1 MKKKLFICLVFLLP
15 FVFAQGQ
22 SIKELYENKDFE
34 KLTSYSDK
42 TDSLTKHDL
51 YCIGYAFFQLEND
64 KKAIEMYDIAISK
77 GLDADYIYL
86 YKGLSLRYDKNFEE
100 AIENFR
106 MAILRNPDSQK
117 NFTELANS
125 FYFQEKYDSA
135 LVYFTKARAL
145 EFELGDPYIKLPHI
159 YHVTKKF
166 EKALEEYYRSA
177 SIIDKSA
184 PTYFQILENIG
195 LLEYTISKDYKKSI
209 AAYSEVISLN
219 SKNYDLY
226 PKLIKAYYANEDF
239 AKGDSL
245 ISILKKE
252 FDKGGLSE
260 KFTKFGNLSIAEFE
274 WKNQQVVVYK
284 YFKAPQNTLDIMY
297 KVYLLNPDGKGI
309 QRTLMTEQTIE
320 LGKGSPK
327 HLLCEREKNG
337 THHTYSFGW
346 PTDDIDYLSL
356 KNAAIA
362 VFDKELSPGASS
374 NFGNKDASPEETPQ
388 KNKKKNKNKKKKTK
402 K

>member
-1 MKKKLFICLVFLLP
+1 MKKKLFICLVFLFP
-15 FVFAQGQ
+15 FLFAQSQ
-22 SIKELYENKDFE
+22 SIAELYENQEFQ
-34 KLTSYSDK
+34 KLTFYSNK
-42 TDSLTKHDL
+42 TDSLTKEEV

-64 KKAIEMYDIAISK
+64 KKAIEMYDIAIAK

-86 YKGLSLRYDKNFEE
+86 YKGLSLRYDGYFDK

-106 MAILRNPDSQK
+106 MAILRDSDSQK

-145 EFELGDPYIKLPHI
+145 EFELGDPYLKLPNI
-159 YHVTKKF
+159 YHVTERF

-177 SIIDKSA
+177 SIIDKRA
-184 PTYFQILENIG
+184 PAYLQILESIG
-195 LLEYTISKDYKKSI
+195 LLEYTISKDYKKAI
-209 AAYSEVISLN
+209 AAYSEMISLN
-219 SKNYDLY
+219 PKNYDLY
-226 PKLIKAYYANEDF
+226 PKLIKAYYANKDF
-239 AKGDSL
+239 EEGNKL

-252 FDKGGLSE
+252 FDAGGLSE
-260 KFTKFGNLSIAEFE
+260 QFTKYGSLSIAEFE
-274 WKNQQVVVYK
+274 WKNQKVIVYK
-284 YFKAPQNTLDIMY
+284 YFKEPQDVLDIMY
-297 KVYLLNPDGKGI
+297 KVYLLNPGGKGI

-320 LGKGSPK
+320 LGKKSPK
-327 HLLCEREKNG
+327 HLLCEKEKNG

-356 KNAAIA
+356 KKAAIA
-362 VFDKELSPGASS
+362 VFDEKLTPGASS
-374 NFGNKDASPEETPQ
+374 NFESEKSPQ
-388 KNKKKNKNKKKKTK
+388 KETAPKKKNKKKKNSK